1 MIIKQLIN
9 RPIAVTMS
17 VTALLIVGLIS
28 FRYIPISLMPDI
40 DIPQI
45 TLQVSYPG
53 TSVREI
59 DEKVLQPL
67 KNQLMQVVGL
77 KKIRSEAKTDAGTIY
92 MNFEPGCNI
101 DLIFIEVNEKM
112 DRAMNHM
119 PKEIERPKILKA
131 SATDIPA
138 FYLDLTLKDEGKIS
152 PDSLPVAGVSFSQ
165 LGDFARNIVSKRI
178 EQLPQTAMVD
188 ISGIVYPEFL
198 CIPDYKKMEAIGITV
213 ETLKNT
219 IQDNNISLGILNVVD
234 GIYRYNI
241 HFDAPLTTKEDI
253 ENTYL
258 NHNGRIYQ
266 FKDLCEVIERPGKRK
281 GMVRS
286 GKNNAV
292 TLAIIK
298 QNDAQMEDLQEN
310 IASTIAD
317 LEETYPNI
325 KFELTR
331 DQTKLLTYSIENLKN
346 NLLVGALLACLVLFF
361 FMRDLRSPLLVIIT
375 IPLSLILTLL
385 LFHIIGITLNI
396 ISLSGLILGIGMMVD
411 NSIIVID
418 NITQKWSRNRELKE
432 AIAEAVG
439 EVFTPMLS
447 SVLTTCSVFL
457 PLIFLSGTAGALF
470 YDQAMAVTIALGS
483 SLLVSTLVIPV
494 YFALLYKKQQHKKQ
508 DEIFK
513 RKMLI
518 NIYTPYEH
526 ALKWVLRHQKGMFFF
541 FILLLPLTYF
551 VYEHVEKTRLPY
563 IEHRDALMTID
574 WNSGISIEE
583 NDRRVGE
590 LLKIAGKRLTSST
603 SMIGVQDF
611 MLAHTKELTASE
623 AIIYLQCASEDELL
637 AVKNDLISYLRSHYP
652 KGKIDFS
659 VSGNLFD
666 MIFSEEQA
674 NLEILLQKQGGGS
687 PTVNEVREFIDT
699 LSKTFPS
706 IYIPPIVVEENL
718 HYEANVEQMT
728 INGIT
733 YTMLFNRLREL
744 LNQQNMY
751 QISQGSYLIP
761 LTLGTQRKENRELL
775 VSKVKNKNG
784 VEIPLDFLIKESKG
798 EDFKKLY
805 SGSGGDYFP
814 IKIFGSD
821 NEVETIV
828 NFINQYTQDDN
839 RFSVKYEGD
848 YFSSRELIFELVLI
862 LTVAISLLYF
872 ILAAQ
877 FESIIQPLIIL
888 SEVIIDIFW
897 VLLGLLLLGES
908 LNLMSLIGIVV
919 MSGIVIN
926 DSILKV
932 DTINRFYRSG
942 MPLLKA
948 IMTGGHSRLKPIIMT
963 SLTTILAIVPFLNRV
978 DMGSALQY
986 PLSLTIIIGMALG
999 SLVSLFFIP
1008 LMYYV
1013 IYKNRHV

>member
-17 VTALLIVGLIS
+17 VIALIVIGLIS

-53 TSVREI
+53 TSAREI
-59 DEKVLQPL
+59 DGKVLQPL

-92 MNFEPGCNI
+92 MNFEPGSNI

-112 DRAMNHM
+112 DRAMNYM
-119 PKEIERPKILKA
+119 PKEVERPKVLKA

-138 FYLDLTLKDEGKIS
+138 FYLDLTLKDESLLS
-152 PDSLPVAGVSFSQ
+152 PGLFPVAGVGFSQ

-188 ISGIVYPEFL
+188 ISGVVYPEFL
-198 CIPDYKKMEAIGITV
+198 CIPDYKKMEVMGITI

-219 IQDNNISLGILNVVD
+219 IQDNNISLGILSVVD

-241 HFDAPLTTKEDI
+241 HFDSQLTTKEDI
-253 ENTYL
+253 ENIYI
-258 NHNGRIYQ
+258 NHDGRVYQ

-286 GKNNAV
+286 EKNNAV

-298 QNDAQMEDLQEN
+298 QNDAQMEDLQES
-310 IASTIAD
+310 IATTIAD
-317 LEETYPNI
+317 LEETYPSI

-361 FMRDLRSPLLVIIT
+361 FMRDFRSPLLVIIT

-385 LFHIIGITLNI
+385 LFYIIGITLNI
-396 ISLSGLILGIGMMVD
+396 ISLSGLILGIGMVVD

-418 NITQKWSRNRELKE
+418 NITQKWTRDRELKD
-432 AIAEAVG
+432 AISEAVG

-483 SLLVSTLVIPV
+483 SLLVSVLVIPV

-508 DEIFK
+508 DDIFK

-518 NIYTPYEH
+518 DIYTPYEH
-526 ALKWVLRHQKGMFFF
+526 TLKWVLRHQKRMFFF
-541 FILLLPLTYF
+541 FMLLLFSTYF
-551 VYEHVEKTRLPY
+551 VYERVEKTRLPY

-574 WNSGISIEE
+574 WNAGISMEE
-583 NDRRVGE
+583 NDRRVCE
-590 LLKIAGKRLTSST
+590 LLHVADEHLASST

-623 AIIYLQCASEDELL
+623 AIVYLQCASESELQ
-637 AVKNDLISYLRSHYP
+637 AAKNSITTHLRSRYP

-666 MIFSEEQA
+666 MIFSEGES

-687 PTVNEVREFIDT
+687 PSVSETREFLDT
-699 LSKTFPS
+699 LEKAFPS

-728 INGIT
+728 INGVT
-733 YTMLFNRLREL
+733 YVMLFDRLREL
-744 LNQQNMY
+744 LNQQNIY

-761 LTLGTQRKENRELL
+761 LTLGTQRKESRELL
-775 VSKVKNKNG
+775 ASKVKNNRG
-784 VEIPLDFLIKESKG
+784 VEIPLEFLIKESKG

-805 SGSGGDYFP
+805 SGSGGNYFP
-814 IKIFGSD
+814 IPIFGND
-821 NEVETIV
+821 TEIEAIADFV
-828 NFINQYTQDDN
+828 NRYTHDDN
-839 RFSVKYEGD
+839 RFAVRYEGD
-848 YFSSRELIFELVLI
+848 YFSSRALIFELVLI
-862 LTVAISLLYF
+862 LVIAISLLYF

-932 DTINRFYRSG
+932 DTINRLRRNG

-948 IMTGGHSRLKPIIMT
+948 IMVGGHSRLKPILMT

-986 PLSLTIIIGMALG
+986 PLSLTIIIGMAMG
-999 SLVSLFFIP
+999 TLVSLFFIP

-1013 IYKNRHV
+1013 IYKNKHV